1 MLAGVWRAF
10 LPLKSTTWWPFAILI
25 LTSVSFQEGLRILFW
40 KVYKRLEDILDAF
53 ADRLAKPRL
62 FLTDKM
68 LIALAGGLGHGVAHA
83 VFFCLSLLTPA
94 FGPATFF
101 VDKCSQ
107 LPFFL
112 VSAIIALAFVTIHTC
127 SMVIAFNGYAE
138 GNKVDQYFVPAV
150 HLVAGM
156 VTLVN
161 FASGGCVVG
170 IPLLYFMAI
179 LTLLHCGK
187 MVWRRLS
194 ETRQ

>member
-1 MLAGVWRAF
+1 
-10 LPLKSTTWWPFAILI
+10 
-25 LTSVSFQEGLRILFW
+25 
-40 KVYKRLEDILDAF
+40 
-53 ADRLAKPRL
+53 
-62 FLTDKM
+62 M

-83 VFFCLSLLTPA
+83 VFFCISLLTPA

-112 VSAIIALAFVTIHTC
+112 VSAIIALAFVTIHTF
-127 SMVIAFNGYAE
+127 SMVIAFSGYAE

-179 LTLLHCGK
+179 LTSLHCGK
-187 MVWRRLS
+187 MVMRRLS
-194 ETRQ
+194 ETRQHISKYGGLLFHQHLFPPLFFWSVLLVKVWGAGHWYDPIWKAHCIMLHRTAYANL